1 MNRIVQAFAVCGLTA
16 LVMAAPVP
24 GGEKTVDMTATV
36 ISVRE
41 APAGSALPGIHLD
54 AKLDGR
60 DTDIYLAP
68 AGFLEEFGMTFRT
81 GEDVHIVGSRT
92 KVGGVDVVLARE
104 IALGASERRTLYLRD
119 DNGPL
124 WGENPRSGAKRP

>member
-1 MNRIVQAFAVCGLTA
+1 MKRVLRCFAFLELTV

-24 GGEKTVDMTATV
+24 AGEKTVDTTATV
-36 ISVRE
+36 IGVRE
-41 APAGSALPGIHLD
+41 APASSALPGIHLE

-81 GEDVHIVGSRT
+81 GDDVHIVGSRT
-92 KVGGVDVVLARE
+92 RVGGLDVVLARE
-104 IALGASERRTLYLRD
+104 VAVGVSDRRTLYLRD
-119 DNGPL
+119 DHGPF
-124 WGENPRSGAKRP
+124 WNEKPGSGAKKP